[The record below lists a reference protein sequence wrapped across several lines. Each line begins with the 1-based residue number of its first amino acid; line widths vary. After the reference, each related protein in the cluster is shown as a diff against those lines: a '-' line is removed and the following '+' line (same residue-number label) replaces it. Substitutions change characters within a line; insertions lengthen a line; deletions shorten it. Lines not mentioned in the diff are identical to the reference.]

1 MADRA
6 RHTRLAAARL
16 RLGIVLWLVSWIPF
30 PIILGVSGKG
40 RYLIWGV
47 QFVIGAIGLVLAG
60 SAFFDAVKGV
70 GWRRAP
76 GVLWRGLL
84 HGDGEAAIPA

>member
-1 MADRA
+1 MADPPR
-6 RHTRLAAARL
+6 RHHAARL
-16 RLGIVLWLVSWIPF
+16 RGGILLWLLSWAPIPLVLGIPAPL
-30 PIILGVSGKG
+30 
-40 RYLIWGV
+40 RYVIWGV